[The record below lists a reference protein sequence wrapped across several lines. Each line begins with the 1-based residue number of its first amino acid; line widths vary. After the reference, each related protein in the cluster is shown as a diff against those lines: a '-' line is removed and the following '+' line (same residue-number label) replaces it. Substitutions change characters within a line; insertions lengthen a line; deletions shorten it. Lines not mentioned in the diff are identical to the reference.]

1 MGGFAFCPMLYWDK
15 KQSRLTSLE
24 DFSINSI
31 IQSHTVSFVLFVTQ
45 RSFPGHPSSKLLLQ
59 AADAIRGALVKE
71 ECLVK
76 EEQTHGHD
84 AVPVAEAVEVEPSEH
99 QKLYPDEQPD
109 YPFAVE
115 VDSADTT
122 PAHSPSYKNTNGD
135 VSLSQMMEESP
146 QSKSRVLDAPTAE
159 KGPEEEIPKIP
170 KQHDSLESLQQ
181 VDEVQAAAP
190 SPATASLHQIQSPPE
205 LLEAGK
211 GATIGKGRGVKRTET
226 QESFQYMVQSNPP
239 PILSERAIDSR
250 LRRVFKVRA
259 DGTTLVDQQWCQQ
272 WADKEA
278 RVKLLE
284 MFEKVGYNADRVAKK
299 SVIVGLFF
307 CWSVLTAHPK
317 PNKNVSCFF

>member
-1 MGGFAFCPMLYWDK
+1 MALLYWDK

-71 ECLVK
+71 ERLVK

-146 QSKSRVLDAPTAE
+146 QSKSRALDAPTAE

-181 VDEVQAAAP
+181 VDEVQAAARYFAVWILCITNFWDATSTAMDP
-190 SPATASLHQIQSPPE
+190 SCYCSAYSMCVSSIKDTCSNMEHFK
-205 LLEAGK
+205 K
-211 GATIGKGRGVKRTET
+211 G
-226 QESFQYMVQSNPP
+226 
-239 PILSERAIDSR
+239 
-250 LRRVFKVRA
+250 
-259 DGTTLVDQQWCQQ
+259 GTFT
-272 WADKEA
+272 KEGH
-278 RVKLLE
+278 
-284 MFEKVGYNADRVAKK
+284 FYQ
-299 SVIVGLFF
+299 
-307 CWSVLTAHPK
+307 
-317 PNKNVSCFF
+317 KN

>member
-1 MGGFAFCPMLYWDK
+1 MALLYWDK

-71 ECLVK
+71 ERLVK

-122 PAHSPSYKNTNGD
+122 SAHSPSYKNTNGD

-190 SPATASLHQIQSPPE
+190 SPPPE
-205 LLEAGK
+205 SLATFWSTNLLHPAMQGHPFLEDMSRRIPLATHGDGVPIWGRFGQKQHGCILGAVCCQILQLKTNNSSSAWSGIHCKASYDGK
-211 GATIGKGRGVKRTET
+211 
-226 QESFQYMVQSNPP
+226 
-239 PILSERAIDSR
+239 
-250 LRRVFKVRA
+250 
-259 DGTTLVDQQWCQQ
+259 
-272 WADKEA
+272 
-278 RVKLLE
+278 
-284 MFEKVGYNADRVAKK
+284 
-299 SVIVGLFF
+299 
-307 CWSVLTAHPK
+307 
-317 PNKNVSCFF
+317 VS